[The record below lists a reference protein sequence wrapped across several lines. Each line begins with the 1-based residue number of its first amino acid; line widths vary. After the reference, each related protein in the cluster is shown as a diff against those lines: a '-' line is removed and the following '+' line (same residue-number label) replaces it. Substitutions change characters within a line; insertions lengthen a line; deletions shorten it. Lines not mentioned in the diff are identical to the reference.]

1 MYKIRKDLS
10 ISVKDEQILT
20 IEIISKEN
28 KNMLISCSYRP
39 PKCIT
44 ENLAAY
50 LASIFQGV
58 QNEKKNEEL
67 FKLQ

>member
-39 PKCIT
+39 PKGIT